1 MPLMQPKLQTN
12 LLELAGG
19 DSKVA
24 ILALIQNVAVHASN
38 QVADEIVRA
47 GTQPMHRVEVI
58 SAGFRYSLR
67 AWLASQK
74 LSRAPFEKVELA
86 DEITSSKAAFLPI
99 LQARPGYWAETVSLL
114 LAMEVFYLNLLDALS
129 AQELEVIKKE
139 TGLQKMMEGTQ
150 DFVQWA
156 GNIYDDGFNLNSNVD
171 IALRYVRPLRLGAL
185 PVLYDIWK
193 ELLDESLDVIAPV
206 MNQAHKD
213 GVINVDHKA
222 FTEKLYQDIDN
233 AFSKGLFYLRN
244 KPVQTS

>member
-1 MPLMQPKLQTN
+1 MPLMQPKLRTN
-12 LLELAGG
+12 LLEVSQG
-19 DSKVA
+19 DAKVA
-24 ILALIQNVAVHASN
+24 ILALLQDVAVHGAN
-38 QVADEIVRA
+38 QVADEIVRV

-58 SAGFRYSLR
+58 SAGFRFSLR
-67 AWLASQK
+67 AWLTSQK
-74 LSRAPFEKVELA
+74 LTRSPFDQQALA
-86 DEITSSKAAFLPI
+86 DELTAGKFVFLPL

-114 LAMEVFYLNLLDALS
+114 LAVEVLYLNLLEAL
-129 AQELEVIKKE
+129 AAPELEVIKKE

-193 ELLDESLDVIAPV
+193 ELLDKSLELIAPV
-206 MNQAHKD
+206 LDQAHKD

-233 AFSKGLFYLRN
+233 VFSKGLFYLRN